1 MLGFIV
7 SCEWIPDCTWLCG
20 DDFIISPVCIIG
32 MSLSKLHTSRTAL
45 ERCVHTMLG
54 FYYCILIACVLR
66 MVSRLQLVEVVLC
79 VDIKYLSRSSP

>member
-32 MSLSKLHTSRTAL
+32 MTLSKPQW
-45 ERCVHTMLG
+45 
-54 FYYCILIACVLR
+54 CILIKCVLR
-66 MVSRLQLVEVVLC
+66 MDSRLHLVEVVLF
-79 VDIKYLSRSSP
+79 VDVKYLSHSSP